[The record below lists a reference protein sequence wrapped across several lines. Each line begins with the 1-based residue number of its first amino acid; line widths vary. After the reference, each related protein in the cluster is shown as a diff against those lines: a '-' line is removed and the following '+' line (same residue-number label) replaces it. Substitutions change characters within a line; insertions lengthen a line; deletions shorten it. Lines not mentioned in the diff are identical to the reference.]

1 MIHALEESISG
12 FETVS
17 ESPLEN
23 AEWLCQISEHPLM
36 LTLKSYPDEEEKVA
50 HPTIS
55 PWHHQNCYWADHLG
69 VLQRSSIQTRQ
80 FM

>member
-1 MIHALEESISG
+1 M
-12 FETVS
+12 
-17 ESPLEN
+17 
-23 AEWLCQISEHPLM
+23 M
-36 LTLKSYPDEEEKVA
+36 LTLKSYPEEEEKVA

-55 PWHHQNCYWADHLG
+55 PWHHQNCYRADHLR